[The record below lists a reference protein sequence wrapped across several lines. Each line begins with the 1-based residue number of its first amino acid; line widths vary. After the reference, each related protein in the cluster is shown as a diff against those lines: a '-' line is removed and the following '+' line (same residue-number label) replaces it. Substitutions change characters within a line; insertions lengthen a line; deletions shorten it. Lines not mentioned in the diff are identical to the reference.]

1 MFAALT
7 ALALTAAT
15 GLLCAMSLA
24 ARDSHPAAVLVWFA
38 IGSIGGL
45 CGGVA
50 FAWFVAQLRQFSV
63 TQHEQN
69 RPIAGQTSGSV
80 KHPDTPV
87 DATPLNPGSSLTNA
101 SQVPALGGGSG
112 DGKEVPWEAL
122 VAWADTGWTLG
133 LAAVIALDANNWL
146 TSDDAYI
153 YSAILPVAAAGI
165 ALAWGVLKVRRR
177 GLRLSAGRTALALV
191 CGLLTGV
198 LIIAGWAGLGDLMRG
213 MLAVVVGVH
222 LAVTFATIT

>member
-7 ALALTAAT
+7 ALAMTAAT

-24 ARDSHPAAVLVWFA
+24 ARNSHPAAVLIWFA
-38 IGSIGGL
+38 VGSAGGL

-50 FAWFVAQLRQFSV
+50 FAWLVAQLRQFSV
-63 TQHEQN
+63 SPREQN
-69 RPIAGQTSGSV
+69 RSAAGQMSDPV
-80 KHPDTPV
+80 KRPDTPV
-87 DATPLNPGSSLTNA
+87 GATPINPGNSLTDA
-101 SQVPALGGGSG
+101 SQMPASDGESD
-112 DGKEVPWEAL
+112 DGKHVPWEGLA
-122 VAWADTGWTLG
+122 AWADTGWTLG
-133 LAAVIALDANNWL
+133 LAAVVALDANNWL

-153 YSAILPVAAAGI
+153 YSALLPAAAAGV
-165 ALAWGVLKVRRR
+165 AVAWGVLKVRRQGMR
-177 GLRLSAGRTALALV
+177 ISPGRSAVALV
-191 CGLLTGV
+191 CGLLTGM